1 MGRKAFGRKKTAL
14 ALLACGILCLA
25 GGPRVYA
32 QTEKAASSTRP
43 AVLSVV
49 LPLAGQGDAGV
60 RKVLISSL
68 RFRLEGAGLQVHLFT
83 PAGEERLVEDL
94 LGDRERNVRSL
105 TLALLELDSPV
116 EQEFLAV
123 AGYIKEGEE
132 IQVGF
137 CIADLRGKEILA
149 SASRRARIDFD
160 LDEAMIRTLGEML
173 PQAAG
178 RIEEAV
184 GRRAAEEAEAGTDM
198 EAITGEESRAVP
210 EEAVRTGMEESAI
223 VSQPAP
229 DRFRANEFSIGF
241 APYIPVGA
249 AGQAFD
255 LSYVPFLYWNYR
267 IALSAGVLGIGL
279 YTALNLFEPK
289 QLGLAAYFHRLVPVG
304 LDARYSLPVGSRLG
318 LLVRAGLGA
327 AFNVSDFSALPPSAQ
342 EELSRFLAYG
352 LAGVGATIAFSPNV
366 GLAIDVMY
374 ETFLYFW
381 HPEEGGKTDTD
392 WIMGL
397 MPAIY
402 LYTRL

>member
-1 MGRKAFGRKKTAL
+1 MGSKASGKRKNVL
-14 ALLACGILCLA
+14 ALLACVILGLA
-25 GGPRVYA
+25 GGLRIHA
-32 QTEKAASSTRP
+32 QAQQAASSARP
-43 AVLSVV
+43 AVLIAV
-49 LPLAGQGDAGV
+49 LPLAGQGDPGV

-68 RFRLEGAGLQVHLFT
+68 RFRLEEAGLQVRLFT
-83 PAGEERLVEDL
+83 PAGQERLVEDL
-94 LGDRERNVRSL
+94 LEDRQRNIRTL

-116 EQEFLAV
+116 EHEFLAV
-123 AGYIKEGEE
+123 AGYIKDGEE
-132 IQVGF
+132 IQVDF
-137 CIADLRGKEILA
+137 SIADLEGEEILA

-160 LDEAMIRTLGEML
+160 LDEAMIRTIGEML

-178 RIEEAV
+178 RIEEAI
-184 GRRAAEEAEAGTDM
+184 GRRASEEAEAGVEM
-198 EAITGEESRAVP
+198 EAVDERGTAAVP
-210 EEAVRTGMEESAI
+210 EEALRSGMEEPA
-223 VSQPAP
+223 VASQPSA

-249 AGQAFD
+249 TREAFN

-267 IALSAGVLGIGL
+267 IQLSTGVLGIGI
-279 YTALNLFEPK
+279 YTALNLFEPE

-318 LLVRAGLGA
+318 LIVRASLGA

-352 LAGVGATIAFSPNV
+352 LVGVGAAIAFSPNV
-366 GLAIDVMY
+366 GLAIDFMY

-381 HPEEGGKTDTD
+381 QPEEGGKTNAD